1 MTDDADNSAAPL
13 LRNYPPTDGI
23 FDEMLAADNSP
34 RAHWKS
40 LVTSFERLG
49 AAELASRRDTATRV
63 LHENGVTYNVYGDT
77 HGLGRPWSLDLVPLV
92 IPSAEWQVI
101 EAGLA
106 QRARLLNLILADF
119 YGPQKLLR
127 DGTLPPA
134 LVFANPAFLRP
145 CHGIVPPDNLF
156 IYLHAVDLGRATDG
170 RWWVLSDRTQAPSGV
185 GYALENR
192 IVLSRVLP
200 EEYRE
205 LRAERLANF
214 FQFKRDSLR
223 DLPAQ
228 ARGQP
233 NVVLLTPGPYNET
246 YSEHV
251 YLSRY
256 LGFPLVE
263 GGDLTVRDQRVFL
276 KTLEGLQPVDVII
289 RRADDA
295 FCDPLELRSE
305 SILGVPGLVEATRAG
320 NVVVANAL
328 GSGAVE
334 TPALSA
340 FLPGLCQRLLGEELK
355 LPVLATWWCGQEK
368 EFSYVRENL
377 NRLVIK
383 PAFIR
388 DGTRPIFPADL
399 GEKDRSALIE
409 RMRAAPYN
417 FVAQERIGLSTAP
430 VWERGALAPRPVV
443 LRTFTCASRNGYQT
457 MPGGLTRFSTS
468 ADQLVVSMQNG
479 GGSKDTWV
487 IGEGPVSQ
495 LSLLLPTTPIV
506 RLERAA
512 AEVPSRV
519 ADNLYWLGRYAERL
533 EDTLRLLRCVLVR
546 LTGDVGVEETPDLSA
561 LVHVLSHLDLFPA
574 EFREKHTLIGVE
586 REVFQLIYRTNRL
599 GTVRELQG
607 RLSNIAFSL
616 RDRFTADTWRILNK
630 LQTDTRPRPGRVPI
644 AEMVAL
650 LDASIIDL
658 AAFAGMEM
666 ENMTRGHG
674 WRFLDIGRRIE
685 RAGNMG
691 SLVKAALAVQA
702 SGRDTL
708 DPLLEIADSVMT
720 YRRRYFSQPQW
731 PPVLDL
737 LLADETNPRSLA
749 FQVYALDDHAA
760 NLPQGQDSKEHAR
773 HTEVLRMILGQAN
786 WPTLAHAQLTAGG
799 HELDELL
806 GQVAAGLRGLSDSLT
821 HQYFSHATTRVS

>member
-1 MTDDADNSAAPL
+1 MTDDADNPAAPL
-13 LRNYPPTDGI
+13 LRDYPSTNGI
-23 FDEMLAADNSP
+23 FDEMLAANKSP
-34 RAHWKS
+34 RSHWKD
-40 LVTSFERLG
+40 LVGSFDRLG
-49 AAELASRRDTATRV
+49 ATELASRRDTAAR
-63 LHENGVTYNVYGDT
+63 LLRENGVTYNVYGDS
-77 HGLGRPWSLDLVPLV
+77 HGLSRTWSLDLIPLV
-92 IPSAEWQVI
+92 IPHDEWLTI

-106 QRARLLNLILADF
+106 QRARLLNLILADL
-119 YGPQKLLR
+119 YGSQKLLR
-127 DGTLPPA
+127 EGVLPPG
-134 LVFANPAFLRP
+134 LVFANPAFLRQ
-145 CHGIVPPDNLF
+145 CHGIVPPENQFLH
-156 IYLHAVDLGRATDG
+156 LHAVDLARASDG
-170 RWWVLSDRTQAPSGV
+170 RWWVLSDRTQAPSGA

-200 EEYRE
+200 EEFRS
-205 LRAERLANF
+205 LRAERLAHF
-214 FQFKRDSLR
+214 FQYLR
-223 DLPAQ
+223 DTLRSLPAQ
-228 ARGQP
+228 AGGQP

-251 YLSRY
+251 YLARY

-289 RRADDA
+289 RRSDDA
-295 FCDPLELRSE
+295 FCDPLELRSD
-305 SILGVPGLVEATRAG
+305 SILGVPGLVEAARAG

-328 GSGAVE
+328 GSGVVE

-340 FLPGLCQRLLGEELK
+340 FLPGLCKQLLGEELK
-355 LPVLATWWCGQEK
+355 LPSLATWWCGQEK
-368 EFSYVRENL
+368 EFAYVRENMD
-377 NRLVIK
+377 RLVIK
-383 PAFIR
+383 PAFAR
-388 DGTRPIFPADL
+388 GSAGPYFADSMS
-399 GEKDRSALIE
+399 EKE
-409 RMRAAPYN
+409 RAALLAQMEATPYN
-417 FVAQERIGLSTAP
+417 FVAQEKIGLSTAP
-430 VWERGALAPRPVV
+430 VWERGALAPRPIV
-443 LRTFTCASRNGYQT
+443 LRTFTCAARDGYQV
-457 MPGGLTRFSTS
+457 MPGGLSRFSS
-468 ADQLVVSMQNG
+468 SPDQLVVSMQNG

-487 IGEGPVSQ
+487 IGDGPVNQ
-495 LSLLLPTTPIV
+495 LTLLLQNTSIV

-546 LTGDVGVEETPDLSA
+546 LAGDVGLDETPELTA
-561 LVHVLSHLDLFPA
+561 LVRLLAHLDFFP
-574 EFREKHTLIGVE
+574 ETFREKHTPAAVE

-599 GTVRELQG
+599 GTVREVQS
-607 RLSNIAFSL
+607 RLSTIAFSL

-650 LDASIIDL
+650 LDASIVNL

-702 SGRDTL
+702 TGLDTL
-708 DPLLEIADSVMT
+708 DPVLEIADSVMT

-731 PPVLDL
+731 PPALDL
-737 LLADETNPRSLA
+737 LLADESNPRSLA
-749 FQVYALDDHAA
+749 FQIFALADHAA
-760 NLPQGQDSKEHAR
+760 NLPQAQGRRPGAR
-773 HTEVLRMILGQAN
+773 HTDALNALLAKAD
-786 WPTLAHAQLTAGG
+786 WPALAHDQLTTGNNKLG
-799 HELDELL
+799 ELL
-806 GQVAAGLRGLSDSLT
+806 ASVADGLRGFSDSLT

>member
-92 IPSAEWQVI
+92 IPTAEWQVI

-145 CHGIVPPDNLF
+145 CHGIVPPGNQFL
-156 IYLHAVDLGRATDG
+156 YLHAVDLGRATDG
-170 RWWVLSDRTQAPSGV
+170 RWWVLSDRTQAPSGA

-200 EEYRE
+200 DEFRE

-214 FQFKRDSLR
+214 FQYKRDHLR
-223 DLPAQ
+223 SLPAQ
-228 ARGQP
+228 AGGQP

-251 YLSRY
+251 YLARY

-295 FCDPLELRSE
+295 FCDPLELRSD
-305 SILGVPGLVEATRAG
+305 SILGVPGLVEAARAG

-328 GSGAVE
+328 GSGVVE
-334 TPALSA
+334 TPALAA
-340 FLPGLCQRLLGEELK
+340 FLPGLCHRLLGEELK
-355 LPVLATWWCGQEK
+355 LPMLATWWCGQEK
-368 EFSYVRENL
+368 EFAYVRKNL
-377 NRLVIK
+377 ERLVIK
-383 PAFIR
+383 PAFLR
-388 DGTRPIFPADL
+388 DGTGPRFASGMDAAD
-399 GEKDRSALIE
+399 
-409 RMRAAPYN
+409 RAALLDEMEAAPHN

-430 VWERGALAPRPVV
+430 AWEGAALTPRPVV
-443 LRTFTCASRNGYQT
+443 LRTFTCAVKDGYRV
-457 MPGGLTRFSTS
+457 MPGGLTRFSN
-468 ADQLVVSMQNG
+468 APDQLVVSMQSG

-487 IGEGPVSQ
+487 VGEGPVSQ

-546 LTGDVGVEETPDLSA
+546 LTGDVGAEETPDLSA
-561 LVHVLSHLDLFPA
+561 LVRLLAHLDLFPIS
-574 EFREKHTLIGVE
+574 FREKHTMAGVE
-586 REVFQLIYRTNRL
+586 REVFQLIYRANRL

-616 RDRFTADTWRILNK
+616 RDRFTTDTWRILNK
-630 LQTDTRPRPGRVPI
+630 LQTDTRPRPGRVSI
-644 AEMVAL
+644 AEMVTL
-650 LDASIIDL
+650 LDTSIIDL

-685 RAGNMG
+685 RAANMG
-691 SLVKAALAVQA
+691 SLINAALIVQA
-702 SGRDTL
+702 SGLETL
-708 DPLLEIADSVMT
+708 EPVLEIADSVMT

-731 PPVLDL
+731 PPALDL

-749 FQVYALDDHAA
+749 FQIMALADHAA
-760 NLPQGQDSKEHAR
+760 NLPQDRGQNAAQ
-773 HTEVLRMILGQAN
+773 HTDALRVRLAKAD
-786 WPTLAHAQLTAGG
+786 WPALACAQLTAGG
-799 HELDELL
+799 NELGELL
-806 GQVAAGLRGLSDSLT
+806 AQIAADLRRHSDSLT
-821 HQYFSHATTRVS
+821 HQYFNHATTRTS

>member
-1 MTDDADNSAAPL
+1 MTADAETPAAPL
-13 LRNYPPTDGI
+13 LRDYPSPEGI
-23 FDEMLAADNSP
+23 FDEMLAADKSP
-34 RAHWKS
+34 RPHWKA
-40 LVTSFERLG
+40 LVGSFEGLG
-49 AAELASRRDTATRV
+49 APELANRRDTAAR
-63 LHENGVTYNVYGDT
+63 LLRENGVTYNIYGNE

-92 IPSAEWQVI
+92 IPPAEWQAI

-106 QRARLLNLILADF
+106 QRMRLLNLILADF
-119 YGPQKLLR
+119 YGPQILLR

-145 CHGIVPPDNLF
+145 CHGIVPPNQQFL
-156 IYLHAVDLGRATDG
+156 YLHAVDLGRAADG
-170 RWWVLSDRTQAPSGV
+170 RWWVLSDRTQAPSGA

-192 IVLSRVLP
+192 VVLSSVLP
-200 EEYRE
+200 EEFRE
-205 LRAERLANF
+205 LRAERLAFF
-214 FQFKRDSLR
+214 FQQNRDMLR
-223 DLPAQ
+223 SLPAQ
-228 ARGQP
+228 SAEQP

-251 YLSRY
+251 YLARY

-276 KTLEGLQPVDVII
+276 KTLEGLQQVDVII

-295 FCDPLELRSE
+295 FCDPLELRSD
-305 SILGVPGLVEATRAG
+305 SILGVPGLVEAARAG

-340 FLPGLCQRLLGEELK
+340 FLPGLCRRLLGEELK

-368 EFSYVRENL
+368 EFAYVRENL
-377 NRLVIK
+377 DRLVVK
-383 PAFIR
+383 PAFVR
-388 DGTRPIFPADL
+388 DSTGPQFSRGMTV
-399 GEKDRSALIE
+399 KE
-409 RMRAAPYN
+409 REVLLARMEAAPYN

-430 VWERGALAPRPVV
+430 TLERGSLAPRPVV
-443 LRTFTCASRNGYQT
+443 LRTFTCAAKDGYRV
-457 MPGGLTRFSTS
+457 MPGGLTRFSNS
-468 ADQLVVSMQNG
+468 QEQLVVSMQNG

-487 IGEGPVSQ
+487 VGEGPVSQ

-533 EDTLRLLRCVLVR
+533 EDTLRLLRCVLTR
-546 LTGDVGVEETPDLSA
+546 LTGDVGSEETPELTA
-561 LVHVLSHLDLFPA
+561 LIHLLSHLDLFPA
-574 EFREKHTLIGVE
+574 EFREKHTLIAVE
-586 REVFQLIYRTNRL
+586 REIFQLIYRASRL

-630 LQTDTRPRPGRVPI
+630 LQTDTRPRTGRIPI

-674 WRFLDIGRRIE
+674 WRFLDIGRRVE
-685 RAGNMG
+685 RAANMG
-691 SLVKAALAVQA
+691 SLVKAALAVQSA
-702 SGRDTL
+702 GHATL
-708 DPLLEIADSVMT
+708 EPVLEIADSVMT

-731 PPVLDL
+731 PPALDL
-737 LLADETNPRSLA
+737 LLADESNPRSLA
-749 FQVYALDDHAA
+749 FQIFALGDHAA
-760 NLPQGQDSKEHAR
+760 NLPQAPDRGSNSHY
-773 HTEVLRMILGQAN
+773 TEELSALLAKADWPVLAQ
-786 WPTLAHAQLTAGG
+786 AQLIAGDNDLG
-799 HELDELL
+799 DLL
-806 GQVAAGLRGLSDSLT
+806 LKIAAGLHRFSDTLT
-821 HQYFSHATTRVS
+821 HQYFSHATTRSS

>member
-1 MTDDADNSAAPL
+1 MTDDAENPAAPL
-13 LRNYPPTDGI
+13 LRDYPSTDGI
-23 FDEMLAADNSP
+23 FDEMLAADKAP
-34 RAHWKS
+34 RFHWKS
-40 LVTSFERLG
+40 LVSSFERLG
-49 AAELASRRDTATRV
+49 APELSSRRDGAARI
-63 LHENGVTYNVYGDT
+63 LRENGVTYNIYGDT
-77 HGLGRPWSLDLVPLV
+77 HGLGRPWALDLVPLV
-92 IPSAEWQVI
+92 IPQPEWQEI

-134 LVFANPAFLRP
+134 LIFANPAFLRP
-145 CHGIVPPDNLF
+145 CHGIVPPNNQFL
-156 IYLHAVDLGRATDG
+156 YLHAVDLGRASDG
-170 RWWVLSDRTQAPSGV
+170 RWWVLSDRTQAPSGA

-200 EEYRE
+200 EEFRE
-205 LRAERLANF
+205 LRTERLANF
-214 FQFKRDSLR
+214 FQYKRDTLR
-223 DLPAQ
+223 SLPAKSG
-228 ARGQP
+228 GQP

-251 YLSRY
+251 YLARY

-263 GGDLTVRDQRVFL
+263 GGDLTVRDQRVYL
-276 KTLEGLQPVDVII
+276 KTLEGLQAVDVII

-305 SILGVPGLVEATRAG
+305 SILGVPGLVEAARAG
-320 NVVVANAL
+320 NVTIANAL

-368 EFSYVRENL
+368 EFAYVREHL
-377 NRLVIK
+377 DELVVK
-383 PAFIR
+383 PAFVR
-388 DGTRPIFPADL
+388 DGTGPRFADEMS
-399 GEKDRSALIE
+399 EKDRAALLAQ
-409 RMRAAPYN
+409 MQAAPYN
-417 FVAQERIGLSTAP
+417 FVAQERIGLSTTP
-430 VWERGALAPRPVV
+430 VWERGALEPRPMV
-443 LRTFTCASRNGYQT
+443 LRTFTCATKDGYHV
-457 MPGGLTRFSTS
+457 MPGGLTRFSNS
-468 ADQLVVSMQNG
+468 PAQLVVSMQNG

-495 LSLLLPTTPIV
+495 LSLLLPTTPII

-533 EDTLRLLRCVLVR
+533 EDTLRLLRCVLAR
-546 LTGDVGVEETPDLSA
+546 LTGDVGVEETPDLTA
-561 LVHVLSHLDLFPA
+561 LVRLLAHLDLFP
-574 EFREKHTLIGVE
+574 ETFREKHTPLAVE

-616 RDRFTADTWRILNK
+616 RDRFTADTWRIMHK
-630 LQTDTRPRPGRVPI
+630 LQIDIRPRPGRVPI
-644 AEMVAL
+644 TEMLAL
-650 LDASIIDL
+650 LDTSIIDL
-658 AAFAGMEM
+658 AALAGMEM

-685 RAGNMG
+685 RAANMG
-691 SLVKAALAVQA
+691 SLVNAALTVQA
-702 SGRDTL
+702 TGLDTL
-708 DPLLEIADSVMT
+708 DPVLEIADSVMT

-731 PPVLDL
+731 PPALDL

-749 FQVYALDDHAA
+749 FQVFALADHAA
-760 NLPQGQDSKEHAR
+760 NLPKEQGRGQNTQHTDTMRALLSKAD
-773 HTEVLRMILGQAN
+773 
-786 WPTLAHAQLTAGG
+786 WPALAHAQLA
-799 HELDELL
+799 L
-806 GQVAAGLRGLSDSLT
+806 GRDDLGDFLAQMAAGLHGFSDSLS
-821 HQYFSHATTRVS
+821 HQYFSHATTHAS